1 MKKLLSVLLVVS
13 MMLATGSFSV
23 AADTATVETNTG
35 VTLSLFDGVLYK
47 SNGTVNSATLA
58 SAGNFYPNPNN
69 KVITTQYGLRS
80 TGLGTGVSSVT
91 EGDNAYYS
99 VNWSDIQNNTRFNL
113 NEYMTNNPVVSV
125 SYDVRIPEADSDKWR
140 QTEIR
145 FSSDGANTNNL
156 ALVCVKYDDNR
167 FFIDE
172 DTTSGIDCV
181 NSKTKTYSSGDW
193 VTVETRVYRN
203 TDNKIDVGVYVGE
216 EQIYYGEGTG
226 DYTDNLAL
234 RQINFKTET
243 TASGDTS
250 VTYTTHYDDIKVSM
264 LPQSYI
270 PVDSIVSN
278 KNLSHYDGVLYN
290 SKGTANNTTLTS
302 GKYFYPNPDCEVID
316 NSSNGYALRSAGCGT
331 GVSSVTE
338 DDNAYFSVNWS
349 DIQNNFRY
357 NLGEYITSNN
367 PVLSFSY
374 DIRIPEAD
382 SDKWRK
388 TDIRLTS
395 DGLSGSEN
403 LTIFCIKY
411 DDNTLYVSEDGTS
424 GVDTVNSR
432 TKSYTAG
439 SWINVETR
447 IYRNADNK
455 IDVGVYVGEEKE
467 QIYYGKGTNDY
478 TDNLAIRQL
487 NFVTETNADATATYT
502 TDYDNIDVSVLV
514 AEYIPEPM
522 IMLNLS
528 ETSSGVECKAN
539 ISTGENLCLVAAV
552 FDGNNKLQK
561 MWTDTTL
568 DNNALSIPISDE
580 QYLKTGYEIK
590 AFLFDSLQSA
600 IPQVESKSITL
611 TSK

>member
-58 SAGNFYPNPNN
+58 SAGNFYPNPEY
-69 KVITTQYGLRS
+69 KVITTQYTLRS
-80 TGLGTGVSSVT
+80 AGLGTGVSSVT

-99 VNWSDIQNNTRFNL
+99 VNWSDIQNQTKFNL

-181 NSKTKTYSSGDW
+181 NSKTKAYTPGSW

-243 TASGDTS
+243 TASGDAS
-250 VTYTTHYDDIKVSM
+250 VTYTTNYDD
-264 LPQSYI
+264 
-270 PVDSIVSN
+270 
-278 KNLSHYDGVLYN
+278 
-290 SKGTANNTTLTS
+290 
-302 GKYFYPNPDCEVID
+302 
-316 NSSNGYALRSAGCGT
+316 
-331 GVSSVTE
+331 
-338 DDNAYFSVNWS
+338 
-349 DIQNNFRY
+349 
-357 NLGEYITSNN
+357 
-367 PVLSFSY
+367 
-374 DIRIPEAD
+374 
-382 SDKWRK
+382 
-388 TDIRLTS
+388 
-395 DGLSGSEN
+395 
-403 LTIFCIKY
+403 
-411 DDNTLYVSEDGTS
+411 
-424 GVDTVNSR
+424 
-432 TKSYTAG
+432 
-439 SWINVETR
+439 
-447 IYRNADNK
+447 
-455 IDVGVYVGEEKE
+455 
-467 QIYYGKGTNDY
+467 
-478 TDNLAIRQL
+478 
-487 NFVTETNADATATYT
+487 
-502 TDYDNIDVSVLV
+502 IDVSVLV

-522 IMLNLS
+522 IRLILS

-539 ISTGENLCLVAAV
+539 ISTGENFCLVAAV

-561 MWTDTTL
+561 LWTDTTL